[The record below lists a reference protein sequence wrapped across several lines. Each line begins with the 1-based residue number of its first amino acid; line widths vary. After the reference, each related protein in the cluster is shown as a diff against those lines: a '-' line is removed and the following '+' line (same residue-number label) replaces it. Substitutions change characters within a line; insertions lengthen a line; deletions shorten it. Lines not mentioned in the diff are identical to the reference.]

1 MNRKL
6 WKYAIIGMLLFDLCL
21 IAVRTDALFNQGNS
35 AAPLAQ
41 SLLQTDIQDN
51 SRNQL
56 PARTKTAEKMTVATI
71 FLLTAI
77 TLM

>member
-1 MNRKL
+1 M
-6 WKYAIIGMLLFDLCL
+6 IGMLLFDLCL
-21 IAVRTDALFNQGNS
+21 IAVRTEAMFNQGKS

-41 SLLQTDIQDN
+41 SLLQTDIQGN
-51 SRNQL
+51 SL
-56 PARTKTAEKMTVATI
+56 YPPPEKTKTAEKMTVATI